1 MSITI
6 QDKIKYAHTDTI
18 ANFRL
23 DYVCVYIRRTQQKIK
38 DWTMFVCTIGQVQN
52 MQTYTT
58 ANYRLDYVC
67 VYIRRTQLKIKDW
80 TIFVCILG
88 QVQNMQTDKT
98 ENYNRLDYVCV
109 HQDKI
114 KYEGGHNCKL
124 YRLDYV
130 CVYFRRTQ
138 LKIKDW
144 TIFVCI
150 LGQVQNM
157 QTDTTAN
164 YRLDYVCVHQDKI
177 KYAGGHNC
185 KL

>member
-6 QDKIKYAHTDTI
+6 KDKIKQAHTDTI

-23 DYVCVYIRRTQQKIK
+23 DYVCVYIK
-38 DWTMFVCTIGQVQN
+38 
-52 MQTYTT
+52 
-58 ANYRLDYVC
+58 
-67 VYIRRTQLKIKDW
+67 RTQLKIKDC
-80 TIFVCILG
+80 TMFVCTIG

-130 CVYFRRTQ
+130 CVHIGQDKICRQTQ
-138 LKIKDW
+138 LQTIKDW
-144 TIFVCI
+144 TMSVCT
-150 LGQVQNM
+150 L
-157 QTDTTAN
+157 
-164 YRLDYVCVHQDKI
+164 DKI
-177 KYAGGHNC
+177 KYADRHNC
-185 KL
+185 KTVLYKQKTGFIGYQGTLWVHCNIS